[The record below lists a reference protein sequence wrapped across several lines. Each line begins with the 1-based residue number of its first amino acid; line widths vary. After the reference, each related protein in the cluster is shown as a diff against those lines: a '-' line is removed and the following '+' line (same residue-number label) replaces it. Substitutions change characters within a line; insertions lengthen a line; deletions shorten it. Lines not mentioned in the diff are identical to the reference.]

1 MRPRSTRLASAVR
14 TRAGRDGQ
22 AALHACVRAGLPH
35 QIQRPQ
41 ILELPEIFAQVVDLL
56 HDVRVR
62 ART

>member
-1 MRPRSTRLASAVR
+1 M
-14 TRAGRDGQ
+14 
-22 AALHACVRAGLPH
+22 HACVRAGLSH